1 MNNLFLTFLPAV
13 YIHRSRTKNLFQRC
27 ASLLSVTLVLLWS
40 NICFADEFKMS
51 CDLQGSIP
59 QMLDKIIAPARV
71 TLTIQTLGNNIFM
84 QIVGP
89 TPYDM
94 KVSTLVTKVMT
105 GINLTNPKH
114 LGVRTKNKETGQE
127 AELVIDQKTVT
138 MTGYN
143 DVEIQK
149 QSVRLLLTGQCIL
162 PK

>member
-13 YIHRSRTKNLFQRC
+13 YILRSRAKSLFQRC
-27 ASLLSVTLVLLWS
+27 ASLLSITLVLLWS

-51 CDLQGSIP
+51 CDVQGNIP

>member
-13 YIHRSRTKNLFQRC
+13 YILRSRTKNLFQRC

-51 CDLQGSIP
+51 CDVQGSIP

-89 TPYDM
+89 SPYDM

-105 GINLTNPKH
+105 GINLTNSKH

>member
-1 MNNLFLTFLPAV
+1 MEFSYFRVKTLGFLNKVNNYSFLFC
-13 YIHRSRTKNLFQRC
+13 ISLFFSSSQ
-27 ASLLSVTLVLLWS
+27 
-40 NICFADEFKMS
+40 FALADDFKMS
-51 CDLQGSIP
+51 CDVQGSIP
-59 QMLDKIIAPARV
+59 QMLDKIIVPARV

-89 TPYDM
+89 SPYDM

-105 GINLTNPKH
+105 GINLTNSKH

-149 QSVRLLLTGQCIL
+149 QSVRLLLTGQCRL